1 MLACVKIRINAI
13 PIKLIILFSSL
24 FLMIQN
30 HSAAQESK
38 FSPYEYMTTS
48 DNQSIRY
55 GVWKC
60 WKEKRLGS
68 VILLG
73 GRREFMEKYTETIS
87 ELIQKG
93 FDVYSFDWLGQGL
106 STRILANKH
115 KGFIEN
121 YDIYI
126 NDLNMFFRKIVQPE
140 AALPLVILA
149 HSMGAHI
156 TLRFIHD
163 HPGIADKVVFVSPMI
178 DILTSPLPGWFVRF
192 ITRVGIKAGLDHA
205 YVIGSGDCT
214 GEKFEGNRLTSD
226 PERFM
231 DENRAIAENPDLA
244 LGGPTYGW
252 LSATFESIDILTEPG
267 YAEKIT
273 TPVLIV
279 SAGNDRIVSIDAQKA
294 ICSLLPDCRF
304 TEIPG
309 ARHEMHKETDTVRSI
324 FWGEFDRFTN
334 ASIK

>member
-1 MLACVKIRINAI
+1 MLAFVKIRINAI
-13 PIKLIILFSSL
+13 PIKLIILLFSL

-38 FSPYEYMTTS
+38 FSPYDYMTTS

-73 GRREFMEKYTETIS
+73 GRREFMEKYTETIN

-106 STRILANKH
+106 STRILTNKH

-126 NDLNMFFRKIVQPE
+126 NDLNMFFREIVQPE

-163 HPGIADKVVFVSPMI
+163 HPGIADKVVLVSPMI
-178 DILTSPLPGWFVRF
+178 DILTSPSPGWFVRF
-192 ITRVGIKAGLDHA
+192 ITRVAVKVGLDHA
-205 YVIGSGDCT
+205 YVIGSGDYT

-226 PERFM
+226 PDRFM

-252 LSATFESIDILTEPG
+252 LSATFESIEILTEPG

-279 SAGNDRIVSIDAQKA
+279 SAGNDRIVPIDAQKA

-304 TEIPG
+304 TEIPD
-309 ARHEMHKETDTVRSI
+309 ARHEIHKETDTVRSI
-324 FWGEFDRFTN
+324 FWDEFDRFTN

>member
-1 MLACVKIRINAI
+1 
-13 PIKLIILFSSL
+13 
-24 FLMIQN
+24 MIQN

-38 FSPYEYMTTS
+38 FSPYDYMTTS
-48 DNQSIRY
+48 DNQFIRY

-149 HSMGAHI
+149 HSMGAHV

-163 HPGIADKVVFVSPMI
+163 HPGIANKVVFVSPMI

-205 YVIGSGDCT
+205 YVIGSGDYT

-309 ARHEMHKETDTVRSI
+309 ARHEIHKETDAVRSI
-324 FWGEFDRFTN
+324 FWDEFDRFTN